1 MMATLSNLI
10 PNQILY
16 DYFSRRMGNTT
27 LREEVCV
34 PVRVIEIDLSTK
46 RALCS
51 RYGNSPRWVSEREIK
66 RYRVNKKVK

>member
-1 MMATLSNLI
+1 MVCRACLTRWKMSHLI
-10 PNQILY
+10 
-16 DYFSRRMGNTT
+16 SRRMGNTT

-51 RYGNSPRWVSEREIK
+51 RFGNSPRWVSEREIK